1 MEIKRIDDL
10 IAKSPAAADDAT
22 NSVNVYDEEKK
33 TLAIEE
39 KILYSLVNYL
49 QKIGFL
55 DTK

>member
-1 MEIKRIDDL
+1 VEIKRIDDL